1 MAKNAT
7 RLSIQPNTKK
17 KSNFFVT
24 FFFITLTVVDN
35 KFLFFFQNDFKNRIL
50 WTLSDTNNVISQP
63 LVLTEKKCKQTLQ
76 KKNVN
81 TSQEKCH
88 ISEKHILANY
98 LETADTIKK
107 LRLISDSAHQKT

>member
-35 KFLFFFQNDFKNRIL
+35 KFLFFSKMTLRI
-50 WTLSDTNNVISQP
+50 VFFG
-63 LVLTEKKCKQTLQ
+63 
-76 KKNVN
+76 
-81 TSQEKCH
+81 
-88 ISEKHILANY
+88 
-98 LETADTIKK
+98 
-107 LRLISDSAHQKT
+107 R